1 MPSRTSIPDHRL
13 TLRNKT
19 RQCAGK
25 SCSTT
30 RRRSCRPPAQTQM
43 MAVLHRTARRAAF
56 SLFVQS
62 WPCSLDHLGI
72 HLRTVQ
78 SPIATLAAWFT
89 AIRHT
94 ELVHQWRACDLA
106 CCSPRSGKLEPM
118 LAHCE
123 IVELRHAHRRL
134 FNGES
139 YADQSQRNERM
150 MRFDLC
156 AVLAISLIML
166 KNRSEV
172 S

>member
-25 SCSTT
+25 SCSTNAQAILPT
-30 RRRSCRPPAQTQM
+30 SCTDADDGRTSQDHPPRGILPVCPELA
-43 MAVLHRTARRAAF
+43 
-56 SLFVQS
+56 LF
-62 WPCSLDHLGI
+62 PL

-118 LAHCE
+118 LAHAKSWNCAMH
-123 IVELRHAHRRL
+123 IVAYSMENLT
-134 FNGES
+134 
-139 YADQSQRNERM
+139 Q
-150 MRFDLC
+150 
-156 AVLAISLIML
+156 ISL
-166 KNRSEV
+166 SEMNG
-172 S
+172 